1 MSDERFTGLPGK
13 PPGGKPDLSDSL
25 GGGLRPGR
33 AMLLGCGVLLFL
45 LGAAAIIF
53 LLKADDFVGWV
64 FGSVEETIVERLPP
78 DLPAEDRA
86 RLDRAFAAATARIQ
100 SGEADPQAL
109 RRLQGGL
116 GRAVRGS
123 GDDRPLTR
131 EEVADLTANLEEIA
145 GTTPPDP
152 DAPPE
157 AIPGARSGAES
168 DRP

>member
-13 PPGGKPDLSDSL
+13 PAGGKPDLSDSL

-78 DLPAEDRA
+78 DLPAEDRQ
-86 RLDRAFAAATARIQ
+86 RLERAFAAATARIQ

-116 GRAVRGS
+116 GRTVRGS

-131 EEVADLTANLEEIA
+131 EEVADLIATLEEIA

-157 AIPGARSGAES
+157 AIPGARSGPES
-168 DRP
+168 ARP